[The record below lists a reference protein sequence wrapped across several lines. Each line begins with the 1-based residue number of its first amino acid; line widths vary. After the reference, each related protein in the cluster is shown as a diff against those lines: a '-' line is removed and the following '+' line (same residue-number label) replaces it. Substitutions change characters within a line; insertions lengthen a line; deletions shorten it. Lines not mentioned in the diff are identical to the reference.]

1 MFPFFFFF
9 KATLI
14 FKKYSIGTLIG
25 FGQYFK
31 QDYEITGSFTQFRIN
46 GQVQTLLYSWTRGV
60 KVPLSSTKLN
70 MISLD

>member
-14 FKKYSIGTLIG
+14 FKKYSIGTLIC

-31 QDYEITGSFTQFRIN
+31 QDYENTGSFTQFRIN
-46 GQVQTLLYSWTRGV
+46 RQVQTLPYSGERGA
-60 KVPLSSTKLN
+60 KVPMSSTNLN